1 MVVANG
7 WDETNK
13 RLIAEWET
21 YFKAMV
27 QTSPIYVPE
36 DATGLIADLRANVEA
51 GAEMQIRR
59 LQQEKE
65 HAWNLADATQHPM
78 PRPAGH
84 IPVKVRWSP
93 LSKESHV

>member
-7 WDETNK
+7 WDDTNL
-13 RLIAEWET
+13 RLIVEWET
-21 YFKAMV
+21 YLKAMV

-51 GAEMQIRR
+51 STEMQIRR

-65 HAWNLADATQHPM
+65 HA
-78 PRPAGH
+78 
-84 IPVKVRWSP
+84 
-93 LSKESHV
+93 